1 MKNIFY
7 ILLLFVISSCKT
19 TEYVVKEKV
28 INDTVIIDK
37 TVTDTI
43 YRETEKIITKDVE
56 INTFLPCD
64 ESDNEGNSRSG
75 DNEVSWIYDSIRK
88 GYNIRLYCAEQI
100 SKRDSINR
108 TLREKLKHYQSSTT
122 KEVEEVKVVKE
133 NKNFFDKLFHNIYKL
148 LFFILLPLW
157 VLGISPKKLLNI

>member
-19 TEYVVKEKV
+19 TEYVVREKIV
-28 INDTVIIDK
+28 NDTVIIDK

-43 YRETEKIITKDVE
+43 YKETEKIITKDVE
-56 INTFLPCD
+56 INTFLPCND
-64 ESDNEGNSRSG
+64 NESDGNSRSG
-75 DNEVSWIYDSIRK
+75 DNEVSWHYDSIRK

-108 TLREKLKHYQSSTT
+108 TLREKLKHYESSTT
-122 KEVEEVKVVKE
+122 KEVEETKVVKE
-133 NKNFFDKLFHNIYKL
+133 NKNFFDKLFSNIYKL

>member
-7 ILLLFVISSCKT
+7 IPLLFIIASCKT
-19 TEYVVKEKV
+19 TEYVVREKI

-37 TVTDTI
+37 SVTDTI

-64 ESDNEGNSRSG
+64 ESDNEGNSKSG

-108 TLREKLKHYQSSTT
+108 TLREKLNHYESITT
-122 KEVEEVKVVKE
+122 KEVEETKVVKE
-133 NKNFFDKLFHNIYKL
+133 SRNFFDKLFSNIYKI

-157 VLGISPKKLLNI
+157 GLGLSPKKLLNI